1 MKRLAPNLEPVS
13 LKNLLEGRG
22 QIRFPAALLNTLTL
36 RVCRFKLWFLV
47 IDSGLD
53 LGLPLVVVLHTH
65 FGHCVPD
72 RVVLVLL
79 DADELLAGQV
89 ELVELSLSELLL
101 RVVSAVVLIVEHALD
116 RQILQVVATKSR
128 RSVSEN
134 NWRKIFKVPLFSRN
148 RNRNSVLR

>member
-1 MKRLAPNLEPVS
+1 MAEEVS
-13 LKNLLEGRG
+13 RGSEVNWWSVNQLLVQESKLIFLGCFDG
-22 QIRFPAALLNTLTL
+22 
-36 RVCRFKLWFLV
+36 FKLLSLV